1 MADSFEG
8 VKPHGESSEV
18 LAIKCVETVMAVSK
32 FGGVGV
38 PTANKKGM
46 RVLDLINSNRPI
58 I

>member
-8 VKPHGESSEV
+8 VKTHGDSSKV
-18 LAIKCVETVMAVSK
+18 LAIKFVEPVMAVST

-46 RVLDLINSNRPI
+46 RVLDLIDSNRPI
-58 I
+58 E